1 MKKILAVTLT
11 LALCISMLAVPAM
24 AEEKTTP
31 SICIV
36 VAGGLGDR
44 SFYDSA
50 NEGIEQLKADYGT
63 EIRVIECK
71 EDASLYESSL
81 IDAAEVSDVIAAVRD
96 TAAGDPE
103 MKLNSFVTVADASKV
118 KVYMKNF
125 GEFYNNQ
132 IESAGTIVLSR
143 TQKLSQEKLEAAMG
157 AQE

>member
-50 NEGIEQLKADYGT
+50 NEGIEQLKAD
-63 EIRVIECK
+63 
-71 EDASLYESSL
+71 
-81 IDAAEVSDVIAAVRD
+81 
-96 TAAGDPE
+96 
-103 MKLNSFVTVADASKV
+103 
-118 KVYMKNF
+118 
-125 GEFYNNQ
+125 
-132 IESAGTIVLSR
+132 
-143 TQKLSQEKLEAAMG
+143 
-157 AQE
+157 

>member
-81 IDAAEVSDVIAAVRD
+81 IDAAEVSDVLGQPARGYRGLPGQAV
-96 TAAGDPE
+96 P
-103 MKLNSFVTVADASKV
+103 
-118 KVYMKNF
+118 VYRQRHRRF
-125 GEFYNNQ
+125 
-132 IESAGTIVLSR
+132 L
-143 TQKLSQEKLEAAMG
+143 
-157 AQE
+157 